1 MTDGATFDRPY
12 GHALAELGQRYAD
25 LVVVEADLQRA
36 TETDL
41 FQAQF
46 PERYFQVGIAEANMV
61 SVSAGL
67 ALSGKIPFCATFACF
82 MTQRVC
88 DQVAISVAYCH
99 ANVKMVGVDAGLS
112 TGGNGASHQGML
124 DLAIMR
130 AMPNLT
136 VYVPCDATETFAIMD
151 YLVEHPGPAYMRAHR
166 RTNPV
171 ILDRSTYRFVPGK
184 AVQLQEGHDVTII
197 ACGIMVPRAIEASR
211 ALAREGVSVRL
222 VNMSS
227 IKPIDEE
234 TIVRAARD
242 TGAIVT
248 AENHTVLGGLGSAVA
263 EVVTSHRPVPVKRVG
278 IQDTFGEVGPT
289 EWLAERYKISASDI
303 VQAAREALASKVV

>member
-1 MTDGATFDRPY
+1 MNQFTTFDRPY
-12 GHALAELGQRYAD
+12 GHALAELGHRYKD

-41 FQAQF
+41 FQEHY
-46 PERYFQVGIAEANMV
+46 PDRYFQVGIAEANMV
-61 SVSAGL
+61 GVSAGL

-88 DQVAISVAYCH
+88 DQVAISVAYCR

-112 TGGNGASHQGML
+112 TGGNGASHQGMI

-136 VYVPCDATETFAIMD
+136 VYVPCDATETFAIME

-166 RTNPV
+166 KTNPV
-171 ILDRSTYRFVPGK
+171 ILDRSTYRFEPGK
-184 AVQLQEGHDVTII
+184 AVELQEGQDVTVI
-197 ACGIMVPRAIEASR
+197 ACGIMVPRAVEASR
-211 ALAREGVSVRL
+211 ILADEGVSVRL

-227 IKPIDEE
+227 IKPLDEE
-234 TIVRAARD
+234 TILRAATE

-248 AENHTVLGGLGSAVA
+248 AENHSVLGGLGSAVA
-263 EVVTSHRPVPVKRVG
+263 EVVTSHCPVPVKRVG
-278 IQDTFGEVGPT
+278 IHDTFGEVGPT
-289 EWLAERYKISASDI
+289 DWLAERYNIAASDI
-303 VQAAREALASKVV
+303 ARAAREALAGRVP